1 MADAVLKG
9 NRARQLVE
17 ADEVEEMAAEDAEM
31 PEVLE
36 SLSFTPEIEVS
47 DDN

>member
-1 MADAVLKG
+1 MRSASGEGGLF
-9 NRARQLVE
+9 VE